1 LVNPYIDKEGLRY
14 FDVNQPVGNFVWH
27 RDHEDRKITVLE
39 GENWKFQYDNQLP
52 VNLNKGDII
61 HVNKNEYHRIIKGD
75 SNLVVKIEEKKNEI

>member
-1 LVNPYIDKEGLRY
+1 MVNPYTDDDGLRY
-14 FDVNQPVGNFVWH
+14 FDVNQPEEYFVWH
-27 RDHEDRKITVLE
+27 RDHEDRKITVME

-75 SNLVVKIEEKKNEI
+75 SNLILKIEEQNEI

>member
-1 LVNPYIDKEGLRY
+1 LVNPYTDKDNVRHFSIEEPEEY
-14 FDVNQPVGNFVWH
+14 FVWH
-27 RDHEDRKITVLE
+27 RDHEDRKITVME

-75 SNLVVKIEEKKNEI
+75 SNLILKIEEKNEI